1 MYKEFND
8 DNIKGVDNNKDKE
21 LNDVTKEGRNRG
33 RNRHKKDENAQ
44 A

>member
-1 MYKEFND
+1 LYKEFND
-8 DNIKGVDNNKDKE
+8 DNIKGVDNNKE